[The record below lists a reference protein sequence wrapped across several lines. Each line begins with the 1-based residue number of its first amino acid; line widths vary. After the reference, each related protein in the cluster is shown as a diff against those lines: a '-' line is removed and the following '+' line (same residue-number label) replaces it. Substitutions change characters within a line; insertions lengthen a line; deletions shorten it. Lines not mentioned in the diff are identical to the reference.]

1 MSTLLA
7 IKPRTYVYNG
17 AGGLGFNNTATH
29 IGIITQELK
38 PVAPYMVETGKGMI
52 NGVEVNDFEYYQGH
66 ALPFII
72 VNSIKEQ
79 QKQIEDLKT
88 ELEELKEQ
96 FNLEQ

>member
-1 MSTLLA
+1 M
-7 IKPRTYVYNG
+7 YNG